1 MKGLYGASSRTNC
14 HVFANPNLDQQLSG
28 VEFSS
33 KTKPYLKDALK
44 DGGALI
50 TEKQHQVPCSTI
62 EEKTNYYPTHITDV
76 KNAVSLD
83 RKMSRS
89 FKSAK
94 RSTILGNTNSK
105 PRAIDE
111 MEYPNEDEDDGQ
123 TDTQQQSP
131 LTNRQA
137 PARLDSLIRRMD
149 QHKDLPP
156 LPASRQHQ
164 QQQQLYDEP
173 LQEDPR
179 PHQKRVSVGLD
190 DIPMVGKQVIQD
202 QKKQQQSPT
211 TSSIKAP
218 PTQTNSPFV
227 PGTGMVAKCVISS
240 TTGKPRVYLSE
251 LSALQYM
258 IMRHV
263 AVVHIEPYVS
273 DFFTHDEL
281 LQLIQL
287 KKASIWG
294 KFFTSFKKPGGVA
307 KKQYRSK
314 EEGTFGVPLEILTEK
329 TGVESNLGAGASPI
343 RIAAFIDDAI
353 TAMRQMGK
361 RLGRY
366 IVAALTSNAYI
377 LVFPLIRYVCRGYLP
392 KERQHPTIKAS

>member
-1 MKGLYGASSRTNC
+1 MTLYKTTLGTNC
-14 HVFANPNLDQQLSG
+14 LVFAFANPNLDQQLSG

-33 KTKPYLKDALK
+33 KTKPYLKDTLK

-105 PRAIDE
+105 PPAIDE

-123 TDTQQQSP
+123 TDTQQQS
-131 LTNRQA
+131 LLNNRQA

-156 LPASRQHQ
+156 LPASRQRQQQQQ

-173 LQEDPR
+173 VQEDLR

-227 PGTGMVAKCVISS
+227 PGTGMVAKCVISP

-361 RLGRY
+361 CLGDIY
-366 IVAALTSNAYI
+366 WV
-377 LVFPLIRYVCRGYLP
+377 P
-392 KERQHPTIKAS
+392 